1 MNAIVLRSEA
11 WDLRRRVEAEI
22 YQPALGASM
31 ARATIAMAALGETFR
46 KFSAAAEEAALIMK
60 ALVGIG
66 WTPIRLKRW
75 QRRPPWETAG
85 RTR

>member
-1 MNAIVLRSEA
+1 MNAIVAAERS
-11 WDLRRRVEAEI
+11 LGPCGGGSRPRFTSRR
-22 YQPALGASM
+22 LGASM

-66 WTPIRLKRW
+66 WTRS
-75 QRRPPWETAG
+75 G
-85 RTR
+85 